1 MDAALPL
8 YVHVHFSATCR
19 KQQNECCLIF
29 LMQWLQKGIF
39 FELIC
44 TWSEN
49 SRISSYD
56 IYHSYKCF
64 ELPSSKFSTA
74 VGCHRKEIEISYQ
87 YAIRL
92 KTLLIG
98 LLYLFLQWVTMTSI
112 LCPPVQDSC
121 HGYDSY
127 ISMLYLQQI
136 RSFQVKAAPFSKKW
150 YRDIWR
156 YIVEVHNGIYSYRD

>member
-8 YVHVHFSATCR
+8 YVHVHFWATCR

-74 VGCHRKEIEISYQ
+74 VGCHRKEVEISYQ

-92 KTLLIG
+92 KTLLNG
-98 LLYLFLQWVTMTSI
+98 LLYLLYYWVTMTSI

-127 ISMLYLQQI
+127 VHGTIVPCCISNKL
-136 RSFQVKAAPFSKKW
+136 
-150 YRDIWR
+150 
-156 YIVEVHNGIYSYRD
+156 EVFKSRRLPSARNGIETYGDI